1 MRGVSAQAGWAL
13 PVQVAWA
20 ILAAAWNLAGVAL
33 IARGLRAP
41 GPTASASAAIV
52 LVGIAALVALSI
64 RRWPLAYLLLSVA
77 AGVMAL
83 AAVVNAFVQDPALWP
98 SEFWRYAG
106 ALLNGIGVLA
116 AVGAVAGYFRLRR

>member
-52 LVGIAALVALSI
+52 LVGIAALFFVTI
-64 RRWPLAYLLLSVA
+64 RRWPLAYLPLSVA

-116 AVGAVAGYFRLRR
+116 AVGAVAGHSRLRR